1 MFATDSW
8 YSCAAHAQL
17 RGESLPPMVIADGR
31 WSCGKKLIGQG
42 NLTGFPLETLVGWCP
57 VRWKESGHASEEFLR
72 QQTPRYVSWPGSYW
86 HCK

>member
-1 MFATDSW
+1 MP
-8 YSCAAHAQL
+8 QL
-17 RGESLPPMVIADGR
+17 RGQFLPPMVIADGR

-57 VRWKESGHASEEFLR
+57 VRWKESGNASEEFLR

>member
-42 NLTGFPLETLVGWCP
+42 NLTGFSARNIGLLVSGALE
-57 VRWKESGHASEEFLR
+57 RIR
-72 QQTPRYVSWPGSYW
+72 QR
-86 HCK
+86 K